1 MPIIIPVVV
10 LVISIYLVIA
20 PIIDKPTIEYLYA
33 AMFILG
39 GMIFY
44 VPFVH
49 YKLRIPFMGISLS
62 KYLNEIILK
71 LFLFSDGITVFLQM
85 LFEVAPTSTMLEE

>member
-1 MPIIIPVVV
+1 M
-10 LVISIYLVIA
+10 
-20 PIIDKPTIEYLYA
+20 DNPTIEYLYA

-49 YKLRIPFMGISLS
+49 YKVRVPFMGRNLYEQLLEPTVTDTFVI
-62 KYLNEIILK
+62 
-71 LFLFSDGITVFLQM
+71 FTDGITVFLQM
-85 LFEVAPTSTMLEE
+85 LFEVAPTSTVLFE

>member
-1 MPIIIPVVV
+1 MPIIIPYVV
-10 LVISIYLVIA
+10 LVISFYLIIG
-20 PIIDKPTIEYLYA
+20 PIVDKPTIEYLYA

-49 YKLRIPFMGISLS
+49 YKLRIPFMGEWST
-62 KYLNEIILK
+62 KR
-71 LFLFSDGITVFLQM
+71 FVAVRFSIYF
-85 LFEVAPTSTMLEE
+85 S